1 MNCCVNC
8 FNDEEIIEQIAEKND
23 IQNCDFCDSESV
35 YTIAVEE
42 LGLFIREGFER
53 AYEHVEEFTGAM
65 WDSENSSYISGN
77 GQEAGGSV
85 LDILYWENPI
95 FSDLHDTE
103 SASKLLSE
111 LIDSTGLTMSDIQ
124 DGCIDHLS
132 DIFNP
137 CFVFKNDL
145 FGVESTSEYSSW
157 ENFKHLCKYYNR
169 YFDVGTGNTHRE
181 DLLNKLGDLF
191 QLMGRKL
198 EINTVLFRARKY
210 EMKDK
215 NENWYREISP
225 APAKYAV
232 NNRMSPAGISYTYLA
247 THIETTLK
255 EIRANKGD
263 HVLIGELQ
271 PIFEL
276 DILDLTK
283 EIEIKTKSIFRKD
296 YNHNDNWV
304 NEFISNFIAEIS
316 KPINENEKNIEYVA
330 TQLLSEY
337 IRKLGFD
344 GIKFESSIASGTYN
358 YVLFCGPNTDIL
370 RDSYEYEYY
379 TYNNDYEL
387 VYFNKWLKLKSIRYI
402 ECEETCEYQEL
413 IHTDTIDDINKSL
426 FPNGSENFVHI
437 NQIYNQLEELN
448 QIILKDY
455 DFYDHNELIPNFNLI
470 EVMRELIDGNNQ
482 LKRVMYISITTGFN
496 FININV
502 GMREGLYKNKC
513 LAYFTCYHR
522 TIKNF
527 EDILLPVDLSEFNSK
542 L

>member
-65 WDSENSSYISGN
+65 WDSDSSSYISGN
-77 GQEAGGSV
+77 GQEAGESV

-95 FSDLHDTE
+95 FSDLHDVE

-124 DGCIDHLS
+124 DGCIDHMS

-145 FGVESTSEYSSW
+145 FGVESTLEYSSW
-157 ENFKHLCKYYNR
+157 GKFKHLCKYYNR

-191 QLMGRKL
+191 QLMGGKL
-198 EINTVLFRARKY
+198 EVDTILFRARKY
-210 EMKDK
+210 EMNDK
-215 NENWYREISP
+215 NANWYREISP

-255 EIRANKGD
+255 EIRTNKGD

-283 EIEIKTKSIFRKD
+283 KIEIKTKSIFKKD

-304 NEFISNFIAEIS
+304 NEFISNFIVEIS

-337 IRKLGFD
+337 IRKIGFD
-344 GIKFESSIASGTYN
+344 GIKFESSIASGTFN

-379 TYNNDYEL
+379 TYNYDYEL
-387 VYFNKWLKLKSIRYI
+387 VYFNKWLKLNSIRYI
-402 ECEETCEYQEL
+402 ECDEKYGYQEL
-413 IHTDTIDDINKSL
+413 LYIDTIDDINKSF
-426 FPNGSENFVHI
+426 FPYGSEDFVHI
-437 NQIYNQLEELN
+437 NQIYNQLEKLN
-448 QIILKDY
+448 QIISKDY
-455 DFYDHNELIPNFNLI
+455 DVYKHNELISDFNLI
-470 EVMRELIDGNNQ
+470 ETISNLIEENNKI
-482 LKRVMYISITTGFN
+482 KRMMFISISSGFH
-496 FININV
+496 FINITV
-502 GMREGLYKNKC
+502 GLREGLHKNNSLACFSC
-513 LAYFTCYHR
+513 LNR
-522 TIKNF
+522 NKK
-527 EDILLPVDLSEFNSK
+527 ILKIYLYQWI
-542 L
+542 